1 MPGAA
6 PPSASPVLCDVS
18 RYVRGER
25 ATCPAPHQNPAPKK
39 VGYSPP
45 PPPSACARLKC
56 EAHRFCRWYSA
67 PKCMYPCKP
76 GEVERPIMMIQS
88 IMAILNHGRL
98 DHFRAKFRA
107 AVYRNSVWDHA
118 GQGTGV
124 QSWVSHTF
132 GCSLNRCRAI
142 SCLFLRTSQDCSV
155 ISTLEVLRC
164 CSSCC
169 MQRAAPRIEWTARG
183 P

>member
-1 MPGAA
+1 MFGTQGARIHGDRHPSDRNTPTQAYELRNLYTAWHQRRASREKNMLSCLGLRHLA
-6 PPSASPVLCDVS
+6 PALFCVMCLVMFGASGRPRVLLPTKTLHQK
-18 RYVRGER
+18 RWGTPKLPT
-25 ATCPAPHQNPAPKK
+25 ATAVC
-39 VGYSPP
+39 
-45 PPPSACARLKC
+45 LC

-76 GEVERPIMMIQS
+76 GEVERPIMMI

-132 GCSLNRCRAI
+132 VC
-142 SCLFLRTSQDCSV
+142 V
-155 ISTLEVLRC
+155 
-164 CSSCC
+164 
-169 MQRAAPRIEWTARG
+169 
-183 P
+183 